1 MHRPAAVQTC
11 RCTVSPSGTSRRDR
25 LAAMGAEIHCMAE
38 RSALTR
44 WCRERESNPHESLS
58 SPDFESGAS
67 TSSAI
72 PARTAKLT
80 RSSVRKLIN
89 VYFQISYSDIS
100 QVIPCSAI
108 AGANCRRVPVPAP
121 AEPSRLRRGL
131 SADHVACGRH
141 AFIARRVLACDDV
154 HGQWPCL
161 LLALAA
167 PAGAD
172 ESLVSELV
180 AAAPAANPKVLSLA
194 ARAADCARRQG
205 LLDGFHHLAVID
217 YSLPSTQPRL
227 WVFDVDR
234 GRLLFQELVAHGRN
248 TGEKVAE
255 HFSNVEGSKMSSLGL
270 FQATDTY
277 YGNNG
282 YSLRLRGLDAG
293 FNDNA
298 LSRAIV
304 MHGAPYVSEAIAA
317 RLGRLG
323 RSWGCPAVRQEVARS
338 RDRHAEGRGAAVR
351 LLPRQQVAEGV
362 AAADLRRPGP
372 VAGSRPTRRR
382 PRRAADRARCGPGP
396 ARAGPSAS
404 MRAPCCAPTSTT
416 NCPTS

>member
-1 MHRPAAVQTC
+1 M
-11 RCTVSPSGTSRRDR
+11 RR
-25 LAAMGAEIHCMAE
+25 
-38 RSALTR
+38 RS
-44 WCRERESNPHESLS
+44 
-58 SPDFESGAS
+58 
-67 TSSAI
+67 
-72 PARTAKLT
+72 
-80 RSSVRKLIN
+80 
-89 VYFQISYSDIS
+89 
-100 QVIPCSAI
+100 
-108 AGANCRRVPVPAP
+108 
-121 AEPSRLRRGL
+121 
-131 SADHVACGRH
+131 
-141 AFIARRVLACDDV
+141 
-154 HGQWPCL
+154 WPFAL
-161 LLALAA
+161 LLIALAA

-172 ESLVSELV
+172 ESLASELV
-180 AAAPAANPKVLSLA
+180 AAAPSANPKVLSLA

-217 YSLPSTQPRL
+217 YSRPSTEPRL

-323 RSWGCPAVRQEVARS
+323 RSWGCPAVRQEVARVMIDALKGGALLFAYYPDSKWLKESPLLTCGSGSQS
-338 RDRHAEGRGAAVR
+338 RIAANALPPAPRG
-351 LLPRQQVAEGV
+351 
-362 AAADLRRPGP
+362 
-372 VAGSRPTRRR
+372 
-382 PRRAADRARCGPGP
+382 
-396 ARAGPSAS
+396 
-404 MRAPCCAPTSTT
+404 
-416 NCPTS
+416 